1 MVTFDFFDPECL
13 KLFAFIPLFFHLIF
27 ISATFISCCEKS
39 SNSSRRQYYSGNS
52 SSSETSSTSKKS
64 IKHSRQRVVAVAP
77 RPVVQIQ
84 AQPVVYPIRIAPAP
98 LFGGYGYGG
107 YRGYSY
113 CSRPYGYGGFGG
125 YGGYRR
131 CHRPSGYGGYRHCG
145 RPTYVRNVR
154 RGC

>member
-1 MVTFDFFDPECL
+1 MVTFYFFDPECL
-13 KLFAFIPLFFHLIF
+13 KLFTFIPLFFHLIF
-27 ISATFISCCEKS
+27 ISATFIACCEKG

-52 SSSETSSTSKKS
+52 SSSQTSSTSKESRKRR
-64 IKHSRQRVVAVAP
+64 RQRVVTVAP
-77 RPVVQIQ
+77 RPVVHVQ
-84 AQPVVYPIRIAPAP
+84 AQPVIYPAP

-107 YRGYSY
+107 YRGYSR
-113 CSRPYGYGGFGG
+113 CSRPYGGFGG

-131 CHRPSGYGGYRHCG
+131 CHRPSGYEYRHCR